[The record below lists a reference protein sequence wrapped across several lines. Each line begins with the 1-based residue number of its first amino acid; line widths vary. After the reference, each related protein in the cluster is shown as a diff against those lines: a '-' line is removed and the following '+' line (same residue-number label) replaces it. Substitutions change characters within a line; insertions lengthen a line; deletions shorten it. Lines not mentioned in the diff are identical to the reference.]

1 MSRRAENENS
11 DDLHIYTSWKHK
23 KVVNFPCR
31 GFDTFDPFKKI
42 GGVAKGH
49 PNEKD
54 LSEARA
60 WIELKIQA
68 HKKSV

>member
-1 MSRRAENENS
+1 MKTAMICIFIHHGN
-11 DDLHIYTSWKHK
+11 TK
-23 KVVNFPCR
+23 KVVNFQCR
-31 GFDTFDPFKKI
+31 GFDTFGPFEKI